1 MESIESKAG
10 IGIDR
15 TLTVMLAVRM
25 QDKCF
30 IMVDLLLEYIFKN
43 CITFIRFFIFCIFC
57 LH

>member
-1 MESIESKAG
+1 MESIERKAG
-10 IGIDR
+10 IGVDG

-43 CITFIRFFIFCIFC
+43 YN
-57 LH
+57 H